1 MRRSISLTLILCLLL
16 GFSNLAMSL
25 ESRRV
30 LEHRE
35 DGAFLVNEL
44 GTGEVSSPA
53 DFYLRDS
60 VLWSFNQGDIFYS
73 TAIGNDAAVFA
84 GSNAGLA
91 MYDLYGDG
99 TPIWNQ
105 ATDTGY
111 ATAGAK
117 MADLFASAVENE
129 AISGAILSAWNATSS
144 TPLWTKEIPGCAI
157 PAECLRISDDGSRV
171 VLGLN
176 LATGGG
182 TPTVFVF
189 EGSTGDLISTY
200 EGDAGTYIRAL
211 EISDDGSL
219 VAIRASSVLHVVE
232 TETATLRWT
241 GSAGAS
247 SDGLAF
253 SGDGEWIASGWTFL
267 LVWHWDGSSYQFAY
281 SNNGGGTGWYLGR
294 CAFDYDGNALIAGF
308 YTTSYNQL
316 KVMWFDGS
324 GSTPIWTYNS
334 PLSNGVYQE
343 IPSAA
348 DMASDGQM
356 GLLGSWGDAAGLNPE
371 VHVFGPA
378 NSDPIYTVDT
388 PGSVF
393 SAACRESGG
402 GIVGSSCGKGVHA
415 NEFGSGGDLYA
426 FEVGPPT
433 QAPEEIPGPALHMS
447 AFPNPFNP
455 KVTLSVDL
463 SEDGPLLLEIY
474 SPDGRKLRE
483 VANGDYSAGLRSFQW
498 DGKNTAGQDLPSGVY
513 LARAKSADR
522 EAMEKLVMLR

>member
-1 MRRSISLTLILCLLL
+1 M
-16 GFSNLAMSL
+16 

-44 GTGEVSSPA
+44 GSGEGNSPE
-53 DFYLRDS
+53 DFFHRDS
-60 VLWSFNQGDIFYS
+60 VLWDFNQADIFYS
-73 TAIGNDAAVFA
+73 SAIGNDAAVFA

-91 MYDLYGDG
+91 MHDLYGDG
-99 TPIWNQ
+99 TPIWSQ

-117 MADLFASAVENE
+117 STDLFASAVENE
-129 AISGAILSAWNATSS
+129 AIGGATVSAWNAASS
-144 TPLWTKEIPGCAI
+144 TPLWTKEVTGCAI

-176 LATGGG
+176 LAAGGG

-200 EGDAGTYIRAL
+200 EGGAGTYIRAL

-219 VAIRASSVLHVVE
+219 VAIRASAVLHVVE

-253 SGDGEWIASGWTFL
+253 SGDGDWIASGWTFL
-267 LVWHWDGSSYQFAY
+267 LAWHWDGSSYQFAY
-281 SNNGGGTGWYLGR
+281 SNNGGGTGWYMGR
-294 CAFDYDGNALIAGF
+294 CAFNQDGSALIASF

-316 KVMWFDGS
+316 RVMWFDGS
-324 GSTPIWTYNS
+324 GSTPVWTYNS

-343 IPSAA
+343 FPSAA
-348 DMASDGQM
+348 DMAPDGQM
-356 GLLGSWGDAAGLNPE
+356 GLIGSWGDAAGVNPE

-378 NSDPIYTVDT
+378 GADPLFTLDT

-393 SAACRESGG
+393 SATCRESGG
-402 GIVGSSCGKGVHA
+402 GIVGSACGKHVHA

-433 QAPEEIPGPALHMS
+433 QVPENTPALALHMS

-455 KVTLSVDL
+455 KVTLGVDL
-463 SEDGPLLLEIY
+463 NEGGALLLEIY

-483 VANGDYSAGLRSFQW
+483 VASGHYSAGPHSFQW

-513 LARAKSADR
+513 LARAKSADG
-522 EAMEKLVMLR
+522 EAMERLVMLR